1 MDLIRVLHDRYVDSV
16 ALMRHSK
23 DLSSESG
30 VTEAVIV
37 AGTPTNLEYLRR
49 HGFDLDTSNG
59 PNDLVIAVRAESERA
74 AAHAMD
80 RVDDLLASAAEASR
94 QDDGQGARLRSIS
107 AASREHAASV
117 ALIAV
122 PDRFSTYEV
131 ARALDAGLHVFCF
144 SSGMELEDEARLK
157 RFAVSRGLLLMG
169 PDCGTAILD
178 GVGLGFANAV
188 RRGPVGIVGASGTG
202 IQEVSCL
209 LDRAGIG
216 ISHAI
221 GVGGRDLTSEVGG
234 VMTLHALGVL
244 GRDEGTE
251 VIVVISKPADSQ
263 VASNVVDVARTT
275 GKPAVLAFLGNAD
288 GVAHDYDV
296 VVTRSLEAAAGEAAR
311 RCGATLPQTMPD
323 APAGPT
329 PGWIRGVFSGG
340 TLCSEAM
347 AIAAEQTLDVHSNV
361 PLRPEWILADPWQS
375 VGHTFVDLG
384 SDELTEGRSHP
395 MIDPSL
401 RNERVFR
408 EATDP
413 KVGVVLFD
421 VVLGYGSH
429 PDPASDLAPVIER
442 ALAFRKNEVAL
453 VAAVCGTEADP
464 QRLSDQVERLQAAG
478 AVVARS
484 SAQAARLALACA
496 GIST

>member
-1 MDLIRVLHDRYVDSV
+1 MELIRVLPDTYVDSV

-23 DLSSESG
+23 DVSSESG
-30 VTEAVIV
+30 VTEAVVV
-37 AGTPTNLEYLRR
+37 AGTPTNLAYLRR
-49 HGFDLDTSNG
+49 HGFDPDPNTG
-59 PNDLVIAVRAESERA
+59 PNDLVIAVRADSDRA

-80 RVDDLLASAAEASR
+80 RVDDLLASVAEAAR
-94 QDDGQGARLRSIS
+94 QDDGQTAGFRSIS
-107 AASREHAASV
+107 AASRERPASV
-117 ALIAV
+117 ALVAV
-122 PDRFSTYEV
+122 PDRFTTYEV

-144 SSGMELEDEARLK
+144 SSGMKLEEEARLK
-157 RFAVSRGLLLMG
+157 RFAISRGLLLMG

-178 GVGLGFANAV
+178 GVALGFANAV

-209 LDRAGIG
+209 LDRAGLG

-221 GVGGRDLTSEVGG
+221 GVGGRDLSSAVGG
-234 VMTLHALGVL
+234 VMTRHALGVL

-251 VIVVISKPADSQ
+251 VIVVISKPADSH

-275 GKPAVLAFLGNAD
+275 GKPAVLAFLGHA
-288 GVAHDYDV
+288 DV
-296 VVTRSLEAAAGEAAR
+296 VADDHDVLVTRSLEAAAREAAR
-311 RCGATLPQTMPD
+311 RCGAKLPQPMPD
-323 APAGPT
+323 APARPT

-340 TLCSEAM
+340 TLCAEAM
-347 AIAAEQTLDVHSNV
+347 AIVAEQTLEVHSNA
-361 PLRPEWILADPWQS
+361 PLRPEWTLTDPWHS

-401 RNERVFR
+401 RNESVFR
-408 EATDP
+408 EATDSE
-413 KVGVVLFD
+413 VGVVLFD

-442 ALAFRKNEVAL
+442 ALALRKNEVAL

-464 QRLSDQVERLQAAG
+464 QRLSDQAERLQAAG
-478 AVVARS
+478 AVVAKS

-496 GIST
+496 GISR